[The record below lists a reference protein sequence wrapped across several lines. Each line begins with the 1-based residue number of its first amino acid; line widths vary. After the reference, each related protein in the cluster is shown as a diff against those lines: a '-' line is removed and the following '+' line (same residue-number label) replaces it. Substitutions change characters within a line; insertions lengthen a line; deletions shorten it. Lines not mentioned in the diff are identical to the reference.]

1 MHSIFLITFL
11 FSFLFV
17 NNTFA
22 QFGGPKDLLK
32 IETYKSLD
40 KISPGGEFKFA
51 VKVIIKD
58 SWHINSNKPYEDFL
72 IPTEFNIEENP
83 YFKLK
88 KIVYPNP
95 QDVKLAFSDKPLSV
109 LQNEILIGTLVETSD
124 QIKQGEYPL
133 AVVINY
139 QACNDRV
146 CLPPSSV
153 KDTIVIRIAEQGD
166 FIKEINQDIFK
177 NINLSYSAAEVKQA
191 E

>member
-1 MHSIFLITFL
+1 MYLITITFL
-11 FSFLFV
+11 ISVFSA
-17 NNTFA
+17 NNIFA

-32 IETYKSLD
+32 IESYKSLD
-40 KISPGGEFKFA
+40 KISPGGEFKIA
-51 VKVIIKD
+51 AKINIKET
-58 SWHINSNKPYEDFL
+58 WHINSNKPYEDFL

-83 YFKLK
+83 YFKLR

-133 AVVINY
+133 PVVINY

-146 CLPPSSV
+146 CLPP
-153 KDTIVIRIAEQGD
+153 
-166 FIKEINQDIFK
+166 
-177 NINLSYSAAEVKQA
+177 
-191 E
+191 